1 MYIAQEC
8 GVPPLLAVVTLRDPR
23 VHVGD
28 PNGSNRPA
36 KIKRV
41 VY

>member
-1 MYIAQEC
+1 MT
-8 GVPPLLAVVTLRDPR
+8 PLLAVVTLRDPR

-28 PNGSNRPA
+28 PNSSNGPA
-36 KIKRV
+36 KTERV